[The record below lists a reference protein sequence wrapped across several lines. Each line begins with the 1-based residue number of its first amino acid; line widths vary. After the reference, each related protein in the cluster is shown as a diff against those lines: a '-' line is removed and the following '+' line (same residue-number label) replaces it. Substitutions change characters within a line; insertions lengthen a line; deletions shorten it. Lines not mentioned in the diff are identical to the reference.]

1 MPLFSRAEGFSRKC
15 ISMISLA
22 FLRGIGYNSNRNIY
36 AAEGGTTMENENM
49 IPEEEVSILTL
60 TDENG
65 AEVEFEYLDVIEY
78 EGKEYLILMPVDEI
92 STEIIILEVE
102 PVDEEN
108 ENYLSVT
115 DEAVLEAVYAIF
127 KEKFQDVLEF
137 ED

>member
-1 MPLFSRAEGFSRKC
+1 
-15 ISMISLA
+15 
-22 FLRGIGYNSNRNIY
+22 
-36 AAEGGTTMENENM
+36 MENENL

-65 AEVEFEYLDVIEY
+65 QDVEFEYLDCIDY
-78 EGKEYLILMPVDEI
+78 EGKEYLVLLPVDEEEA
-92 STEIIILEVE
+92 EIVILEVE

-108 ENYLSVT
+108 ENYLAVT
-115 DEAVLEAVYAIF
+115 DEAVLDAVYGIF